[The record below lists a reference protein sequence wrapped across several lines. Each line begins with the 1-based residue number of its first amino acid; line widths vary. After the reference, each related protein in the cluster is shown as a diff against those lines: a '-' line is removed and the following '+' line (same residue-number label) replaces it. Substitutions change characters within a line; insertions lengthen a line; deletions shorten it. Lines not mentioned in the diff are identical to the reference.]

1 MNELNCE
8 DVLIAKMA
16 EADGEVTNLSR
27 SQMDLHIAGCESC
40 GRELE
45 QMQATTELLRHQSRS
60 AIDADLWPAIEQRI
74 GKPKPTHSGWKIF
87 AILAALL
94 VAYKLL
100 EMLPEQDPGFAFK
113 LVPLLIVVVLFVFIK
128 ENPFRINTELILEKQ

>member
-16 EADGEVTNLSR
+16 DADGEVTNLSR
-27 SQMDLHIAGCESC
+27 TQIELHIADCESC
-40 GRELE
+40 RHELE
-45 QMQATTELLRHQSRS
+45 QMQAAAELLRRQSRS
-60 AIDADLWPAIEQRI
+60 VIDADLWPAIEQRI
-74 GKPKPTHSGWKIF
+74 GITSPTHSGWKIF
-87 AILAALL
+87 ALLSALL

-113 LVPLLIVVVLFVFIK
+113 LAPLLIVVVLFVFIK